1 MYEYNIC
8 GIVGQKLVDVCLSL
22 LAYRSLWLKFLV
34 LISFPCYAGFFNHP
48 QLDTKEHDRLKHE
61 TRDRYQSW
69 KESKVESNPN
79 QENKMK
85 NWGSIHPPPP
95 TTPAS
100 SRQFITDTYLGVK
113 PKAVP
118 RPPPLPLL
126 VSFCYSFTLWYKHLF
141 STLQYYN
148 RIFNIHY
155 NINTT
160 IFFLKSFNTVILQWF
175 ETVFFH
181 PSDLPRRTH
190 LWQPVF

>member
-1 MYEYNIC
+1 MFIIIAYLSSFSNPKDYKCKEGQERRECSVYEYNIC
-8 GIVGQKLVDVCLSL
+8 GIVGKKLVDVCLSL

-69 KESKVESNPN
+69 KESKVELNPN

-85 NWGSIHPPPP
+85 NWGLIHPPSP

-100 SRQFITDTYLGVK
+100 LRQFITVTYLGVK

-118 RPPPLPLL
+118 RPPPP
-126 VSFCYSFTLWYKHLF
+126 TTPTF
-141 STLQYYN
+141 SQ
-148 RIFNIHY
+148 
-155 NINTT
+155 
-160 IFFLKSFNTVILQWF
+160 FL
-175 ETVFFH
+175 
-181 PSDLPRRTH
+181 
-190 LWQPVF
+190 

>member
-1 MYEYNIC
+1 M
-8 GIVGQKLVDVCLSL
+8 
-22 LAYRSLWLKFLV
+22 V

-85 NWGSIHPPPP
+85 NWGLIHPPSS

-100 SRQFITDTYLGVK
+100 SRQFITDTYLEVK

-126 VSFCYSFTLWYKHLF
+126 VFIAIIYPMVQTSF
-141 STLQYYN
+141 STLQCYN

-160 IFFLKSFNTVILQWF
+160 IFFLKSFNTVILQ
-175 ETVFFH
+175 
-181 PSDLPRRTH
+181 
-190 LWQPVF
+190 